1 MGSEFQIIFRT
12 LAILA
17 LVANILFLIISV
29 PWIIENY
36 DTQNTNPRIRLEL
49 YVSIHLLLSGFF
61 ISYIFYEGFKNRQI
75 IYFSTTFS
83 IIGITFVLFGSLI
96 NVPYSSVSEVRT
108 EFSRDWTGRIY
119 NVVNDNERAVYK
131 NGSLRAI
138 SISPN
143 SSETYVW
150 DYYGEVNT
158 SIFQIDIGVT
168 GIVFFIIAELEQER
182 DLYTGERD
190 VKRIFIN
197 WTIYGDGPT
206 LDWYT
211 RFWTIPYRFGGG
223 SDKAFVFENPNDY
236 EIAVSI
242 KVTEFYLKATKEVEE
257 IYYDNLFLD
266 QSYAYGGLLLL
277 GVSVVLTTL
286 FPMKSKSNL
295 DPKNP

>member
-17 LVANILFLIISV
+17 LVVNILFLIISV

-83 IIGITFVLFGSLI
+83 IIGIIFVLFGSLI

-197 WTIYGDGPT
+197 WTIYGDGST

>member
-83 IIGITFVLFGSLI
+83 IIGIIFVLFGSLI

-150 DYYGEVNT
+150 DCYGEVNT

-197 WTIYGDGPT
+197 WTIYGDGST

-211 RFWTIPYRFGGG
+211 RFWTIPYRFWGG